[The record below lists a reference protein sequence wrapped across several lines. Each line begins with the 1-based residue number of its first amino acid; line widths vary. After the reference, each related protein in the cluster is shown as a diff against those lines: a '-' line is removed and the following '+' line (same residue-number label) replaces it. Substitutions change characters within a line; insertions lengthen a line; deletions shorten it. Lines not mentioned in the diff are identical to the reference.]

1 MKTLESVTLRAL
13 QVASF
18 LFGATAIIAI
28 GYAFVQIITGN
39 VHGTSSFEF

>member
-1 MKTLESVTLRAL
+1 MKTLELVTLRTL
-13 QVASF
+13 QVVSF
-18 LFGATAIIAI
+18 LLGATVIIAI